1 MRFVILTLFPEFF
14 SGILENSVTGNAAKK
29 GILNFNF
36 VNIRDF
42 ANDKHNRVDDY
53 PFGGGQGMLIKPQ
66 PVFNAYNYV
75 TSELGEKPYTI
86 YMSPRGKVFNQKTA
100 CNLAEKKHIV
110 IICGHYEGVD
120 QRVID
125 EICDDEISI
134 GDFVLT
140 GGEIAALAVCDAVS
154 RLVPGVL
161 SEEESYE
168 DESHYNGLLEFSQ
181 YTRPRVFNGI
191 KVPDVLLSGNDAQI
205 KSWKYSDSVAIT
217 KLNRPDMYENKFG
230 KTVDNKYVFKNKITL
245 LFIGDN
251 KDINYIVSDVVGKVK
266 STGVI
271 IDDILIN
278 EIPSDLDKTVLIV
291 CGQNEFDFSNLPNNK
306 SNRNMIF
313 GLRERSMLLLDD
325 KPVNFKNYNGKI
337 KFLTSSEIKNEIL
350 SFASA
355 LDINDDFIGLSNQ
368 YGLCKIKL
376 LKPLPYDA
384 YENNISKFNGY
395 TINDLF
401 LFDANKFPTV
411 DKYTLITEKMA
422 YDAEIFSVKTKLFG
436 RKFCLAVK
444 NFDKI
449 LNKMSGSIVGIIPK
463 DVTKQYNLAINFK
476 YNVE

>member
-1 MRFVILTLFPEFF
+1 
-14 SGILENSVTGNAAKK
+14 
-29 GILNFNF
+29 
-36 VNIRDF
+36 
-42 ANDKHNRVDDY
+42 
-53 PFGGGQGMLIKPQ
+53 
-66 PVFNAYNYV
+66 
-75 TSELGEKPYTI
+75 
-86 YMSPRGKVFNQKTA
+86 
-100 CNLAEKKHIV
+100 
-110 IICGHYEGVD
+110 
-120 QRVID
+120 
-125 EICDDEISI
+125 
-134 GDFVLT
+134 
-140 GGEIAALAVCDAVS
+140 
-154 RLVPGVL
+154 
-161 SEEESYE
+161 
-168 DESHYNGLLEFSQ
+168 
-181 YTRPRVFNGI
+181 
-191 KVPDVLLSGNDAQI
+191 
-205 KSWKYSDSVAIT
+205 
-217 KLNRPDMYENKFG
+217 
-230 KTVDNKYVFKNKITL
+230 
-245 LFIGDN
+245 
-251 KDINYIVSDVVGKVK
+251 
-266 STGVI
+266 
-271 IDDILIN
+271 
-278 EIPSDLDKTVLIV
+278 
-291 CGQNEFDFSNLPNNK
+291 
-306 SNRNMIF
+306 
-313 GLRERSMLLLDD
+313 MLLLDD